1 MLCVSILM
9 PSSNT
14 EVVSTHSHPDVN
26 IEPLLN
32 LFFEKKYDV
41 LTQQLKPLLAL
52 HPDWLTGWKILS
64 DTYLVQQK
72 DARVPAKQA
81 LLLNQQDPK
90 EHCYYGLVLKNQND
104 LVGAAQ
110 AFEQAV
116 LLKSDYVEALNNL
129 GIVYKDMGNYAL
141 GIDYFKRA
149 LELAPNYASCF
160 SNLLFCLSHDD
171 SVNTLDLFDTHLYYA
186 QLYEQPARWPKHSNL
201 KAPGRVLNIGMVS
214 SCFREHSLS
223 NFLLPILPYLQQIP
237 SLNLYAYACSPIADE
252 ATTKLK
258 AHFQHWQQVDQL
270 NDSALAD
277 KIRADKIDILLDL
290 DGHTSDNRLTMFAL
304 KPVPIQVSWLGYL
317 ATTGLSAMDYYL
329 GDNYLLPE
337 KQLDK
342 QFSEKL
348 VQLPVNA
355 PFVPSPLSPAINAL
369 PAIKN
374 GYITFACFNRVNK
387 INQSTVQL
395 WSQILKRNPRAK
407 LLLIADI
414 DSGNHN
420 ILLSWFQQYG
430 TQHQLIFKPRA
441 SMQNYLALHHEV
453 DICLDT
459 MPSNGVTTTCHAA
472 WMGVPT
478 LCIAG
483 SRMSSR
489 GAQAIMQHLGLNQFI
504 AKDTDSYA
512 ALSQDIS
519 EHLIE
524 LSEVRMQL
532 RQRFEQSRLA
542 QGKLAAESLN
552 HAFRQMWKR
561 WCSGK
566 QAKSFSLNP

>member
-1 MLCVSILM
+1 
-9 PSSNT
+9 
-14 EVVSTHSHPDVN
+14 
-26 IEPLLN
+26 
-32 LFFEKKYDV
+32 
-41 LTQQLKPLLAL
+41 
-52 HPDWLTGWKILS
+52 
-64 DTYLVQQK
+64 
-72 DARVPAKQA
+72 
-81 LLLNQQDPK
+81 
-90 EHCYYGLVLKNQND
+90 
-104 LVGAAQ
+104 
-110 AFEQAV
+110 
-116 LLKSDYVEALNNL
+116 
-129 GIVYKDMGNYAL
+129 
-141 GIDYFKRA
+141 
-149 LELAPNYASCF
+149 
-160 SNLLFCLSHDD
+160 
-171 SVNTLDLFDTHLYYA
+171 
-186 QLYEQPARWPKHSNL
+186 
-201 KAPGRVLNIGMVS
+201 
-214 SCFREHSLS
+214 
-223 NFLLPILPYLQQIP
+223 
-237 SLNLYAYACSPIADE
+237 
-252 ATTKLK
+252 
-258 AHFQHWQQVDQL
+258 
-270 NDSALAD
+270 
-277 KIRADKIDILLDL
+277 
-290 DGHTSDNRLTMFAL
+290 MFAL
-304 KPVPIQVSWLGYL
+304 KPAPIQVSWLGYL

-355 PFVPSPLSPAINAL
+355 PFSPSPLSPAINTL

-387 INQSTVQL
+387 INQSTAQL
-395 WSQILKRNPRAK
+395 WSQILKRNPKAK

-420 ILLSWFQQYG
+420 ILLGWFQQYG

-504 AKDTDSYA
+504 AEDTDSYV

-519 EHLIE
+519 EHLTE

-532 RQRFEQSRLA
+532 RQRFKQSRLA

-566 QAKSFSLNP
+566 KAKSFSLNP

>member
-1 MLCVSILM
+1 M
-9 PSSNT
+9 PSDSTND
-14 EVVSTHSHPDVN
+14 VSTHSDPDQY
-26 IEPLLN
+26 IESLLN
-32 LFFEKKYDV
+32 LFF
-41 LTQQLKPLLAL
+41 TQQYDALILQLEPLLAL

-64 DTYLVQQK
+64 DTYLVLHR
-72 DARVPAKQA
+72 DARTPAQRA
-81 LLLNQQDPK
+81 LLLNPNDAK

-110 AFEQAV
+110 AFKQA
-116 LLKSDYVEALNNL
+116 LMLKPDYVEALNNL
-129 GIVYKDMGNYAL
+129 GIVYKDMGDYAQ
-141 GIDYFKRA
+141 GIDYFKQA

-171 SVNTLDLFDTHLYYA
+171 SVSTQDLLDTHLYFA
-186 QLYEQPARWPKHSNL
+186 QRYEQRSSWRKHSNL
-201 KAPGRVLNIGMVS
+201 KAPGRVLNIGFVS

-223 NFLLPILPYLQQIP
+223 NFLLPILPYLKQMP
-237 SLNLYAYACSPIADE
+237 ALNLYAYACSPLADGVT
-252 ATTKLK
+252 ANLK
-258 AHFQHWQQVDQL
+258 THFHHWQHVDQL
-270 NDSALAD
+270 SDNALAD
-277 KIRADKIDILLDL
+277 TIRADKIDILLDL

-304 KPVPIQVSWLGYL
+304 KPAPIQVSWLGYL

-348 VQLPVNA
+348 VQLAVNA
-355 PFVPSPLSPAINAL
+355 PFAPSPLSPAINAL

-395 WSQILKRNPRAK
+395 WSQVLKRNPRAK
-407 LLLIADI
+407 LLLVADI
-414 DSGNHN
+414 DNGNHT
-420 ILLSWFQQYG
+420 ILVDWFKQYG
-430 TQHQLIFKPRA
+430 THHQLIFKARS
-441 SMQNYLALHHEV
+441 SMENYLALHHEV

-489 GAQAIMQHLGLNQFI
+489 GAQAIMQHLGLKQFI
-504 AKDTDSYA
+504 AEDADSYV
-512 ALSQDIS
+512 ALSQ
-519 EHLIE
+519 EMNEQLAQ
-524 LSEVRMQL
+524 LAEVRTQL

-552 HAFRQMWKR
+552 DAFRQMWKR

-566 QAKSFSLNP
+566 QAKSFSVNS